1 MPQQADDESPDDKS
15 RYDKS
20 PGDQGS
26 YRQGSYG
33 RSPDGQ
39 GSYGQPSVEREA
51 AAGRDVDRH
60 DAATV
65 GTRRAAALSARSQRG
80 GAGRGRWSARF
91 VRVIEGFGHGDRL
104 TRGRAYANGG
114 NVLGYSIRAGEVAA
128 SVQGTWEKPYSVTL
142 RIAVYSSE
150 QWARVEREL
159 VAGGYIS
166 ELLGG
171 RMPERIDQVFADAEL
186 NLFPVRREFRSDC
199 TCPDKQNPCKHIAA
213 ACYVLAEHFDG
224 DPFALLAWRGRDRAA
239 LTRRLEALRD
249 DEAWR
254 ASAHEP
260 QDPPLSAVIDG
271 FWHAPAALPEPL
283 APRQDTAA
291 AAILDRLGPLG
302 RRLRGEDLRD
312 LLRPAYQAMRRARG

>member
-1 MPQQADDESPDDKS
+1 MPGEANRNADG
-15 RYDKS
+15 R
-20 PGDQGS
+20 GAADQGS
-26 YRQGSYG
+26 IG
-33 RSPDGQ
+33 RD
-39 GSYGQPSVEREA
+39 R
-51 AAGRDVDRH
+51 AGRN
-60 DAATV
+60 AARQPTTTV
-65 GTRRAAALSARSQRG
+65 GARRAAAVAARPQRG
-80 GAGRGRWSARF
+80 ASGHSRWSARF

-104 TRGRAYANGG
+104 TRGRVYAYGG

-128 SVQGTWEKPYSVTL
+128 SVQGTGEKPYSVTL
-142 RIAVYSSE
+142 RIAVYSPE

-166 ELLGG
+166 ELLAG

-213 ACYVLAEHFDG
+213 ACYVLAGHFDD

-254 ASAHEP
+254 AAAHEP
-260 QDPPLSAVIDG
+260 QDPPLSALIEG
-271 FWHAPAALPEPL
+271 FWHSPAALPEPL
-283 APRQDTAA
+283 APRHDTPA

-312 LLRPAYQAMRRARG
+312 LLRPAYQAMRRARE